1 MGKLSKMKKHSKDT
15 LSNQEL
21 IDKMDVVL
29 KGELPEDGNK
39 IVKID
44 ISKIDVNPNNDYR
57 LSDTQEGI
65 MSLAKDIEN
74 NGLLHNLVVSK
85 RENGKYIIISG
96 ERRFRALSYLF
107 QKEKDNNGDV
117 AKYRSVPCRVVEGLT
132 ERQEMIMLDA
142 ANLQARGG
150 AGGEAHVRNAM
161 IRYRDNVKAELNIND
176 DEAKEYLIQIA
187 NSNFSL
193 SSINS
198 NIKIRDN
205 LRTELVDLLDT
216 GEITKRS
223 ANSFVKLNQKQQK
236 LISDSFS
243 SIKEAFGN
251 DKEKYQIE
259 FEKATEGFV
268 AACEERTE
276 AKIQEAIENTSLQV
290 SNTIAN
296 YKKEL
301 LEEQKR
307 RKEEKDSQKEAEKTK
322 QEKQEAQRDIYLKK
336 CNSIKKGL
344 ADLSKVK
351 TISRIKEFDATT
363 DEENRKVLLQINEI
377 IKIAQALKDQLQ
389 GDING

>member
-150 AGGEAHVRNAM
+150 AGGEAHA
-161 IRYRDNVKAELNIND
+161 
-176 DEAKEYLIQIA
+176 
-187 NSNFSL
+187 S
-193 SSINS
+193 
-198 NIKIRDN
+198 
-205 LRTELVDLLDT
+205 
-216 GEITKRS
+216 G
-223 ANSFVKLNQKQQK
+223 
-236 LISDSFS
+236 
-243 SIKEAFGN
+243 
-251 DKEKYQIE
+251 
-259 FEKATEGFV
+259 
-268 AACEERTE
+268 
-276 AKIQEAIENTSLQV
+276 
-290 SNTIAN
+290 
-296 YKKEL
+296 
-301 LEEQKR
+301 
-307 RKEEKDSQKEAEKTK
+307 
-322 QEKQEAQRDIYLKK
+322 
-336 CNSIKKGL
+336 
-344 ADLSKVK
+344 
-351 TISRIKEFDATT
+351 
-363 DEENRKVLLQINEI
+363 
-377 IKIAQALKDQLQ
+377 
-389 GDING
+389 